1 MISCFRAFPV
11 VCLLACCFEPI
22 VIEFVS
28 GLQYD
33 QSSPSPMVQWDPY
46 SWLSYEEL
54 RMRYVTTLAELK
66 DWMGGL
72 HPGNFHHQAGH
83 SHQVQGGDQP
93 HLGDCQ
99 CGPVNEI
106 AQRQS
111 AHD

>member
-1 MISCFRAFPV
+1 
-11 VCLLACCFEPI
+11 
-22 VIEFVS
+22 
-28 GLQYD
+28 
-33 QSSPSPMVQWDPY
+33 MVQWDPY

-83 SHQVQGGDQP
+83 SHQVQAGDQP

-99 CGPVNEI
+99 CGPMNEI